1 MSLLRN
7 LLAATATSSLLLVA
21 STASADVMMPGS
33 KSVKYTFSVHGI
45 TAPDRAVFAY
55 PCGTSAGAPIDEI
68 RLLEEGKAVPV
79 GSRGGSCNVYV
90 IDKAK
95 YDEFAKTYVVDR
107 TKTTDPKLVAFAAT
121 ATKCAGAPSPR
132 HTVSESDA
140 RTSIHEDLDLVAT
153 ASACSVTARSTPA
166 TGQTNTTN
174 PGDGDD
180 EMAGPASSEAGGCSV
195 GGNARTAAPWLIAL
209 AVPLL
214 LGASR
219 RRRKA

>member
-7 LLAATATSSLLLVA
+7 LLAATTTSSLLLVA
-21 STASADVMMPGS
+21 SAASADVMMPGS
-33 KSVKYTFSVHGI
+33 KSVTYTFSVHGI
-45 TAPDRAVFAY
+45 TAPERAVFAY
-55 PCGTSAGAPIDEI
+55 PCGTSAGRPIDEI
-68 RLLEEGKAVPV
+68 RLLEEGKAVSV

-95 YDEFAKTYVVDR
+95 YDEFAKTYVPDR
-107 TKTTDPKLVAFAAT
+107 TKMTDPNLAAFAAT
-121 ATKCAGAPSPR
+121 ATKCTGAPSPR
-132 HTVSESDA
+132 HVVSESDA
-140 RTSIHEDLDLVAT
+140 RTSIHEDLDLAAT
-153 ASACSVTARSTPA
+153 AGSCSVTTRSTPA
-166 TGQTNTTN
+166 PEQTSTNTVN
-174 PGDGDD
+174 PGDGD
-180 EMAGPASSEAGGCSV
+180 ASGPPSSDAGGCSV